1 MSTECTTRH
10 IANQNSELIF
20 HFHFSFFIFH
30 FSFFIFHFLFHFVY
44 RIFTLVIAVVLLSTI
59 HNSPMLILL
68 SCACL
73 NGAAAY
79 LQNQIAQVCETVLI

>member
-30 FSFFIFHFLFHFVY
+30 FSF
-44 RIFTLVIAVVLLSTI
+44 
-59 HNSPMLILL
+59 
-68 SCACL
+68 C
-73 NGAAAY
+73 
-79 LQNQIAQVCETVLI
+79 LQNIYPSHRCGLTEHDSQQSYAYSAIMCLS